1 MKIPYLKKKPELKSY
16 HNVTWEDNYS
26 WIHQKN
32 ILEVLRD
39 KTKLDPEVKNYLD
52 EENSYANYHLKDTEN
67 LQKKLFD
74 EIKGRIKLDDESLPY
89 KDHTYEYWS
98 KTTAVGN
105 YSIKLRK
112 KIDTDLVEEI
122 WNGDEEKKKLE
133 TEYFGVG
140 DLEVSNNDKYLGY
153 SLDIKGSEYYTIFIR
168 DIKTNEIITKEI
180 SETSGGIT
188 FSLDDKYVFY
198 SKLDQ
203 NHRARKIYRHE
214 IGNFNG
220 QDELIFEEKSEAFT
234 VSIGLS
240 SDEKYYFINTSDH
253 NTSEQYYFGVD
264 EINIKPK
271 LIIKREKG
279 IIYSVSSWDSKFFNH
294 TNKDAEDFKID
305 VSDSLEKQN
314 WKTFIPPRDE
324 VLIGGCT
331 FLKNWIIRSETS
343 NALDKLFVK
352 NISSGVEEELIFSNE
367 TVYVPGISLIQKD
380 RDTDNVYLGYSSP
393 KTPSRV
399 YSYNLST
406 KTKKLV
412 KEQEIPSGHNP
423 EDYIVERVDYKS
435 HDGRLVPLTITR
447 HKKTKIDGSANL
459 LLYGYGSY
467 GSSMSPNFSSTR
479 LSLIN
484 RDIIWA
490 TAHIRGGMEKGMK
503 WWKEGKLINKK
514 NTFEDYIHAA
524 KYLIDNNYSSKGKI
538 IGMGGSAGGL
548 LMGAV
553 VNQAPELFLG
563 IIMAVPFVD
572 SLTTNL
578 DHSLPLTV
586 GEFDEF
592 GNAKD
597 IKEHFDY
604 IFSYAPYNNIKKMDY
619 PHILIT
625 TSLSAN
631 TLAVTPEPHEN
642 TIFLLWSKL
651 NGLNFST
658 ILSLAINVRSSVFIN
673 SEKGKQNEFLIDPL
687 LKPFLGS
694 ATFPSNLSILLAS
707 ITLNSFSEIFLSIS
721 CLSFTSFLF
730 SLAL

>member
-1 MKIPYLKKKPELKSY
+1 MKIPHLKKKLELKSC
-16 HNVTWEDNYS
+16 HDVTWEDNYS
-26 WIHQKN
+26 WIHQQN
-32 ILEVLRD
+32 ILEVLKD
-39 KTKLDPEVKNYLD
+39 KSKLNPEVKKYLD
-52 EENSYANYHLKDTEN
+52 EENSYAEYHLKDTKTV
-67 LQKKLFD
+67 QKKLFD

-89 KDHTYEYWS
+89 KDHTYEYWT
-98 KTTAVGN
+98 KTTATGN

-112 KIDTDLVEEI
+112 KIDTDNVEEI
-122 WNGDEEKKKLE
+122 WNGDEEKKKLS
-133 TEYFGVG
+133 TEYFGIG

-168 DIKTNEIITKEI
+168 DIKTKKIISKEI
-180 SETSGGIT
+180 PETSGGIT
-188 FSLDDKYVFY
+188 FSLDDKYIFY
-198 SKLDQ
+198 SKLDE

-214 IGNFNG
+214 IGNLN
-220 QDELIFEEKSEAFT
+220 DDDKLIFEEKSEAFT

-253 NTSEQYYFGVD
+253 NTSEQYYFNVY
-264 EINIKPK
+264 EKNPVPK
-271 LIIKREKG
+271 LIIQREKG
-279 IIYSVSSWDSKFFNH
+279 VLYSISSWNDKFYNH
-294 TNKDAEDFKID
+294 TNKNAEDFKINI
-305 VSDSLEKQN
+305 SDSLEIQS
-314 WKTFIPPRDE
+314 WKTFIESKNE

-331 FLKNWIIRSETS
+331 FLKDWIIRSETS
-343 NALDKLFVK
+343 NALDKIFIK
-352 NISSGVEEELIFSNE
+352 NISSGIEEELIVSDE
-367 TVYVPGISLIQKD
+367 KVCVPGISLTQRD
-380 RDTDNVYLGYSSP
+380 RNTDNVYLGYSSP

-399 YSYNLST
+399 YLYNLST
-406 KTKKLV
+406 KSKKLV
-412 KEQEIPSGHNP
+412 KEQEIPSGHNSD
-423 EDYIVERVDYKS
+423 DYIVERIEYKS

-447 HKKTKIDGSANL
+447 HKKTKIDGTSNL

-467 GSSMSPNFSSTR
+467 GSSMSPSFSSTR
-479 LSLIN
+479 LSLID

-503 WWKEGKLINKK
+503 WWKEGKLTNKK
-514 NTFEDYIHAA
+514 NTFKDYNFAA
-524 KYLIDNNYSSKGKI
+524 KYLIDHKYSSKGKI

-597 IKEHFDY
+597 NKEHFDY

-625 TSLSAN
+625 TSLSDN
-631 TLAVTPEPHEN
+631 RVLFDEPAKFTAKLRDHKTDN
-642 TIFLLWSKL
+642 NLL
-651 NGLNFST
+651 
-658 ILSLAINVRSSVFIN
+658 
-673 SEKGKQNEFLIDPL
+673 L
-687 LKPFLGS
+687 LKTEMNAGHGGKS
-694 ATFPSNLSILLAS
+694 GRDGAIE
-707 ITLNSFSEIFLSIS
+707 EIAIDYAFALKIS
-721 CLSFTSFLF
+721 KKI
-730 SLAL
+730 